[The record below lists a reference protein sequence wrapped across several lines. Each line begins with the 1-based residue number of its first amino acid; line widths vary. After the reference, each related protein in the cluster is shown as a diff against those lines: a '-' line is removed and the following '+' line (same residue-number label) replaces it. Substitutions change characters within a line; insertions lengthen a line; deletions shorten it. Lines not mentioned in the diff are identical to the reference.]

1 MRDWDWLV
9 SWYVDQLQNQ
19 IPSVMSWLTDGRVV
33 VVQPMSCWKV
43 ATPSKGSTAY
53 QARSQPVWKG
63 PRHSHT
69 PCCLPESIPMTPIPE
84 SDTVRVA
91 MLVRMPP
98 GGGSSSEESRGV
110 EGREERLPDMEIG
123 VLDARACLETS

>member
-1 MRDWDWLV
+1 M
-9 SWYVDQLQNQ
+9 
-19 IPSVMSWLTDGRVV
+19 V

-63 PRHSHT
+63 PLHTHT

-91 MLVRMPP
+91 VLVRMPL
-98 GGGSSSEESRGV
+98 GGGSNSEESRGV
-110 EGREERLPDMEIG
+110 EGHEERLPDLEIG

>member
-1 MRDWDWLV
+1 
-9 SWYVDQLQNQ
+9 
-19 IPSVMSWLTDGRVV
+19 
-33 VVQPMSCWKV
+33 
-43 ATPSKGSTAY
+43 
-53 QARSQPVWKG
+53 
-63 PRHSHT
+63 
-69 PCCLPESIPMTPIPE
+69 MTPIPE

-123 VLDARACLETS
+123 VRDARACLETS